1 VKGVVYVLISLVLI
15 FFVNISVFAQEE
27 SEESVQ
33 ESTQESA
40 EERTEESE
48 EDPEDESEEI
58 KTGNNYF
65 LNLSL
70 YYPVSIN
77 KTKYDRVNLNLGLIY
92 SRVGYVYGLD
102 LSVIG
107 SAITYHMEGVQLC
120 GLGGV
125 IGNSGK
131 GIQLAGLM
139 TVSGESFIGGQ
150 GSFLMNIAGDSLTG
164 VQATGLMNIAGDEGY
179 GIQVAGLANIM
190 GDRGRGLQL
199 SGGFNIVGDEFHG
212 IQAVGLFNVVGDS
225 LFGAQA
231 AFLFNVTGGDLKV
244 VQLGSCNI
252 AAHSEGAQIG
262 LANIAGTSN
271 GVQIGIVNYTKNENT
286 GLPIGPINLAEN
298 GRVRGILW
306 GGNLVGLTG
315 GAKFIIGPMYS
326 IASLGFFNLD
336 DNINSSVSYGF
347 HYGMWFPLKRLSLNA
362 DLGYRYRDNAPL
374 FKKSLEKP
382 DQHILEARLTLEIPL
397 SEKLSLIVGTGIGR
411 AFDTG
416 KHIDTGKTS
425 PLFTAGIEF
434 F

>member
-1 VKGVVYVLISLVLI
+1 VKRIVYVFISLVLI
-15 FFVNISVFAQEE
+15 FSINIYVFAQEE

-33 ESTQESA
+33 ESTQES
-40 EERTEESE
+40 TEESAEENE
-48 EDPEDESEEI
+48 EDEEI
-58 KTGNNYF
+58 KTGNKYF

-77 KTKYDRVNLNLGLIY
+77 KTKYDHVNLNLGLIY

-102 LSVIG
+102 LSLIG

-164 VQATGLMNIAGDEGY
+164 IQATGLMNIAGDEGS
-179 GIQVAGLANIM
+179 GIQMAGLANIM
-190 GDRGRGLQL
+190 GGRGRGLQL
-199 SGGFNIVGDEFHG
+199 SGGFNIAGDEFHG
-212 IQAVGLFNVVGDS
+212 IQAVGLFNVVGNS
-225 LFGAQA
+225 LSGVQA
-231 AFLFNVTGGDLKV
+231 AFLFNVTGGDLKGF
-244 VQLGSCNI
+244 QLGSCNV

-262 LANIAGTSN
+262 LVNIAGTSN
-271 GVQIGIVNYTKNENT
+271 GAQIGLVNYTKNENT
-286 GLPIGPINLAEN
+286 GLPFGPVNLAEN

-315 GAKFIIGPMYS
+315 GAKFIIGSMYS

-336 DNINSSVSYGF
+336 DNINSSISYGF
-347 HYGMWFPLKRLSLNA
+347 HYGMWFPLNRMSLNA

-397 SEKLSLIVGTGIGR
+397 SEKLSLILGTGIGR
-411 AFDTG
+411 AFDSG
-416 KHIDTGKTS
+416 QHIDTGKTS
-425 PLFTAGIEF
+425 PLITAGIEF